1 MTLTGPTGSFEL
13 TVLDYEYSDSLRF
26 LERNGLL
33 VHLRTHHQNHEW
45 AQAAPVLSTWELEM
59 LCDWMRSVVNRRAA
73 PHNHQSHR
81 ITFVEPDL
89 SFSDFS
95 AENEDFD
102 LRLKLSHEAQPSW
115 QYGSKQPFYLTL
127 TPDAKQLQ
135 NAIADL
141 DQQLKQFPVRD

>member
-13 TVLDYEYSDSLRF
+13 TVLDYEYSDSPCF

-33 VHLRTHHQNHEW
+33 VHLRTRHQHHERV
-45 AQAAPVLSTWELEM
+45 QAAPVLSTWELEM
-59 LCDWMRSVVNRRAA
+59 LCDWMRSVANRR
-73 PHNHQSHR
+73 HQSHR
-81 ITFVEPDL
+81 ITFIEPEL

-95 AENEDFD
+95 ADNERYD
-102 LRLKLSHEAQPSW
+102 LRLKLSHEAQPAW

-127 TPDAKQLQ
+127 LPDAKQLQ

>member
-13 TVLDYEYSDSLRF
+13 TILDYEYSDSPRF

-33 VHLRTHHQNHEW
+33 VHLRTRHQNHEC

-59 LCDWMRSVVNRRAA
+59 LRDWMRSVVA
-73 PHNHQSHR
+73 HTHQSRR

-95 AENEDFD
+95 APTDGYN
-102 LRLKLSHEAQPSW
+102 LRLKLSHEAQPAW
-115 QYGSKQPFYLTL
+115 QYGDKQPFYLTL
-127 TPDAKQLQ
+127 SPDVNQLQ
-135 NAIADL
+135 TAITDL
-141 DQQLKQFPVRD
+141 DGQLKQFPIRD